1 MCIAVPMKIVD
12 MNRGKNTARASLG
25 GNTVNINIRLV
36 SPKPGD
42 YVLVHAGC
50 AIEIIQKETADE
62 LAELVATLEELAQD
76 ED

>member
-62 LAELVATLEELAQD
+62 LAELVATLEELARD